1 LYNNF
6 YTWIDWINKFTN
18 LIITNTIN
26 ITNEKIHNNKAII
39 YFFKK
44 ILSPHY
50 YVITFENKIE
60 KQYIYKVKKQTIILA
75 MHSK

>member
-1 LYNNF
+1 MIYVHIYICIKNNYIYLYNNF

-26 ITNEKIHNNKAII
+26 IINEN
-39 YFFKK
+39 
-44 ILSPHY
+44 

-75 MHSK
+75 MYSK